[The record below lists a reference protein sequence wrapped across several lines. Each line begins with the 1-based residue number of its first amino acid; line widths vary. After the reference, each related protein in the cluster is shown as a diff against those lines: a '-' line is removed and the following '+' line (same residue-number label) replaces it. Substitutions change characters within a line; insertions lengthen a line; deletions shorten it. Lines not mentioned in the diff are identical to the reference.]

1 MNEIETLN
9 RTLFLSIN
17 GGDNTPTWLVQT
29 AIVIADDL
37 IYLIPLLLL
46 GLWLWGDH
54 TRRSLALKECMVTL
68 CWCAPRITQSAQA
81 EVTEINSLLHSRK
94 ETTRPYIA

>member
-37 IYLIPLLLL
+37 IYLSPLLLL

-54 TRRSLALKECMVTL
+54 TRRSLALKACMVTL
-68 CWCAPRITQSAQA
+68 VSLAVGARPELPNLRRPR
-81 EVTEINSLLHSRK
+81 
-94 ETTRPYIA
+94 